1 MVRTAKQRV
10 RITLI
15 VIFLA
20 TLLGMAGGS
29 LLFRFVILRQ
39 AMIELDRHAMRYM
52 LRSEES
58 SRTSERFLTSMA
70 AAGLPACS
78 DAEIAYMH
86 RLLFQSEFLK
96 DGGRMV
102 DGRVQCSATFRAS
115 ELSQRDFK
123 PSFRLKDGT
132 EVYTDVRMVPG
143 DPEPRVGVQ
152 RGGFFVSYLHWR
164 PDRLGN
170 LPLNFTL
177 TEVGNTGR
185 QPGWLHGETPGAAA
199 ATLGKEGWARV
210 GDTLYATHCSSKY
223 FNCFTAFVDSRKV
236 LNAQS
241 SQFVASAGLGGLAG
255 FLIGTL
261 WAILYRRTHSMVQQL
276 RKAIHDDKL
285 RLVYQ
290 PIVQLGTR
298 RVVGAEAL
306 ARWTDDDGFA
316 VSPELFVMI
325 AEESGFVT
333 ELTQSVVRCALRE
346 FGDTLRGQPDFG
358 LSINVTATDLSD
370 PVFLPM
376 LERSLAASGVPAQS
390 LTIEITESSTAR
402 KETALEAIR
411 QLREKGHSVHI
422 DDFGTGYS
430 SLSYLHSLS
439 VDAIKI
445 DKSFT
450 HAIGTEAVTI
460 GILPQIMAMANA
472 LNLQV
477 VVEGVETEQQAGY
490 FAAMDGGIRAQG
502 WLFGYPVPVDE
513 FLRTLDES
521 EKLAVD

>member
-1 MVRTAKQRV
+1 
-10 RITLI
+10 
-15 VIFLA
+15 
-20 TLLGMAGGS
+20 
-29 LLFRFVILRQ
+29 
-39 AMIELDRHAMRYM
+39 
-52 LRSEES
+52 
-58 SRTSERFLTSMA
+58 
-70 AAGLPACS
+70 
-78 DAEIAYMH
+78 
-86 RLLFQSEFLK
+86 
-96 DGGRMV
+96 
-102 DGRVQCSATFRAS
+102 
-115 ELSQRDFK
+115 
-123 PSFRLKDGT
+123 
-132 EVYTDVRMVPG
+132 
-143 DPEPRVGVQ
+143 
-152 RGGFFVSYLHWR
+152 
-164 PDRLGN
+164 
-170 LPLNFTL
+170 
-177 TEVGNTGR
+177 
-185 QPGWLHGETPGAAA
+185 
-199 ATLGKEGWARV
+199 V

-490 FAAMDGGIRAQG
+490 FAAIDGGIRAQG

-521 EKLAVD
+521 EKLAVV